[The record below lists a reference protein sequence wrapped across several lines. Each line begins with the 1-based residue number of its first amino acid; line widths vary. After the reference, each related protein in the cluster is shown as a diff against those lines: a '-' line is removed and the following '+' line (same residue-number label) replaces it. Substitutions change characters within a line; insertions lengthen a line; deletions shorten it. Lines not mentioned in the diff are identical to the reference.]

1 MEDYYLVADRR
12 FYEPIERRPVN
23 TADFVDFVRA
33 RIDGGWGLS
42 QKSVWINCHAFKNEL
57 PVQGWK
63 IHVSTTPKDSRKLF
77 ETIAACLI
85 KKGVSF
91 KFLADARTL
100 RMTGS
105 KTWSRGASGKFFTI
119 YPVDV
124 RQFKSLLA
132 ELHALT
138 RGFEGPYILSDR
150 RYEDSKVLFYRYGGI
165 RPNHRLLSDGT
176 ERAVLIAPD
185 GRELEDVRGPQ
196 YRLPDWESEP
206 FPSDQKEEPGAG
218 LDGGRFAVEKALHFS
233 NTGGVYLALDNAT
246 GEKVVLKEARARVH
260 SNSDAVD
267 AAAML
272 RNEHRVLE
280 TIADLGVA
288 PRPLALFREWE
299 HLFLAE
305 EYLESYTPIRNASA
319 KGCLFLETRPT
330 REGVAEYVKRELEV
344 ALKVAR
350 IVEALHGRGVIWGD
364 ISFNNIL
371 IHPETLD
378 VKIIDLESAQ
388 TASMSEHQRMFT
400 PGFADPRRLSTA
412 PATIED
418 DYYGVG
424 AVLLFLLTH
433 SNGLLHLKP
442 AAARQVL
449 AELARDFGLPPEI
462 EALVAALT
470 HEDPASRPRPS
481 GAIAK
486 VLSILGPIGELKFST
501 EPAAIG
507 FSREDIAETARFIK
521 ENADLHRKD
530 RLFPADAQVYQTN
543 PVSLAHGA
551 AGVLFALDKIEG
563 SAPADSIAWLLRA
576 AASADK
582 LPPGL
587 QLGSAG
593 VAWALLELGL
603 LDEARAILARGDD
616 HPLLSSAADY
626 SSGLAGWGLAQLR
639 FSRTFPGSAHLA
651 NAEKAGR
658 RLLEL
663 AHDRD
668 GGLCWPDK
676 DGVVHYGL
684 HFGASGI
691 ALFLLH
697 LSRAL
702 ASAEFERA
710 AIRALDF
717 DLFHAVERP
726 EGGLSWRRSD
736 ANLSIV
742 SPYLKNG
749 TAGVGAVCLRFWTAL
764 KDPRYLGFVE
774 RMHADCD
781 RKYAVFPGRNDG
793 LAGIGEFLLDAH
805 LVTGEEKYLNSAR
818 RTASGLKLF
827 AFSQPE
833 GTAFPGNGLAR
844 VSCDL
849 ATGSAGVILF
859 LDRLIKPRSA
869 DFMLDEALGAAA
881 R

>member
-12 FYEPIERRPVN
+12 FYEPIERRPIQ

-33 RIDGGWGLS
+33 RIDSGWGLF

-57 PVQGWK
+57 PLQGWK

-77 ETIAACLI
+77 ETVASYLIAKEI
-85 KKGVSF
+85 SF

-119 YPVDV
+119 YPVNFE
-124 RQFKSLLA
+124 QFKSLLA
-132 ELHALT
+132 ELDPLT

-150 RYEDSKVLFYRYGGI
+150 RCRDSKVLHYRYGGI
-165 RPNHRLLSDGT
+165 RPNHRLQADGS
-176 ERAVLIAPD
+176 ERAVLVAPD
-185 GRELEDVRGPQ
+185 GREIEDARGPQ

-206 FPSDQKEEPGAG
+206 FPYEEEESSIAG
-218 LDGGRFAVEKALHFS
+218 LCGGRFTVAKAIHFS
-233 NTGGVYLALDNAT
+233 NTGGVYLALDGTT
-246 GEKVVLKEARARVH
+246 GKKVVLKEARARVH

-267 AAAML
+267 AAQML
-272 RNEHRVLE
+272 RNEHSVLE
-280 TIADLGVA
+280 TIAHLGVA
-288 PRPLALFREWE
+288 PRPLALFQEWE

-305 EYLESYTPIRNASA
+305 EYLEGYIPIRNDSA

-330 REGVAEYVKRELEV
+330 REGVAAYVKRELEV
-344 ALKVAR
+344 ALKVAL
-350 IVEALHGRGVIWGD
+350 IVEALHGSGVIWGD

-388 TASMSEHQRMFT
+388 TAAVSEHQRMFT

-412 PATIED
+412 PATVED

-442 AAARQVL
+442 AAARQAL
-449 AELARDFGLPPEI
+449 GEMARDFGLPSEI
-462 EALVAALT
+462 DALVAALT
-470 HEDPASRPRPS
+470 HEKPACRPRPS
-481 GAIAK
+481 EAISK
-486 VLSILGPIGELKFST
+486 VLATLGPIGELMFST
-501 EPAAIG
+501 NPAAME
-507 FSREDIAETARFIK
+507 FSRADLAEMVRFIK
-521 ENADLHRKD
+521 VNADLHRKD
-530 RLFPADAQVYQTN
+530 RLFPADAQVFQTN
-543 PVSLAHGA
+543 PISLAHGA
-551 AGVLFALDKIEG
+551 AGVLFALNKVEG
-563 SAPADSIAWLLRA
+563 AVSPDLVDWLMRA
-576 AASADK
+576 TERAGA

-587 QLGSAG
+587 HSGSAG
-593 VAWALLELGL
+593 VAWTLLELGR
-603 LDEARAILARGDD
+603 EAEACAVLARSEG
-616 HPLLSSAADY
+616 HPLLATAADL
-626 SSGLAGWGLAQLR
+626 SSGLAGWGMTQLR
-639 FSRTFPGSAHLA
+639 FSRTFPGGAHLA

-663 AHDRD
+663 AQERE

-676 DGVVHYGL
+676 DGVVHHGL
-684 HFGASGI
+684 HFGSSGV
-691 ALFLLH
+691 ALFFLH

-702 ASAEFERA
+702 PSAEFERA
-710 AIRALDF
+710 AVRALDF

-726 EGGLSWRRSD
+726 EGGLSWPRSD

-749 TAGVGAVCLRFWTAL
+749 TAGVGAVCLRFWSAL
-764 KDPRYLGFVE
+764 KNSRYLGFVE

-781 RKYAVFPGRNDG
+781 RKYTVFPGRNDG
-793 LAGIGEFLLDAH
+793 LAGIGEFLLDAY
-805 LVTGEEKYLNSAR
+805 LMTGDEKYLNSAR
-818 RTASGLKLF
+818 RAASGLKLF

-849 ATGSAGVILF
+849 STGSAGVLLF
-859 LDRLIKPRSA
+859 LDRLIHPRPV
-869 DFMLDEALGAAA
+869 DFMLDENLAGRA